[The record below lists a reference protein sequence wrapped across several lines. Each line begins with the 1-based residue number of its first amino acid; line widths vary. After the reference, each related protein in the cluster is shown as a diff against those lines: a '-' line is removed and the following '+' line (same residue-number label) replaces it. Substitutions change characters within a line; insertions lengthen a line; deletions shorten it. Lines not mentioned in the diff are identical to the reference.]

1 MKNII
6 IAIFVCLSLAVL
18 SSACSPTVQTV
29 EVTRLVPQTVVATR
43 LVTQLVPVDV
53 TPTPIPATVT
63 TQPTA
68 TPEPTPVIDMSSQ
81 DPEVVIV
88 QFYTLIGLHLYKEAF
103 QLRSSKEQWNSP
115 LADFMIGAER
125 SYQTIRVLKVVRYND
140 WIKQNQIQMPPA
152 KENVYYVQLYVIG
165 ENMAEMTPVKGV
177 IENYV
182 WAIRENGAVKLE
194 FNGKVPY
201 D

>member
-1 MKNII
+1 MKKII
-6 IAIFVCLSLAVL
+6 IVIFVCLWVFVL
-18 SSACSPTVQTV
+18 LSACSPTVQTI
-29 EVTRLVPQTVVATR
+29 EVTKPTPQTVVATR
-43 LVTQLVPVDV
+43 IITQLVQVYV
-53 TPTPIPATVT
+53 TQTPIPTTVT
-63 TQPTA
+63 PQPTA

-103 QLRSSKEQWNSP
+103 QLRSSKEQRNSP
-115 LADFMIGAER
+115 MADFTLGAER
-125 SYQTIRVLKVVRYND
+125 SYRVIKVLKVVRYND

-165 ENMAEMTPVKGV
+165 ENMAEMTPVNGV
-177 IENYV
+177 VENYV
-182 WAIRENGAVKLE
+182 WAIRENGEVKLE